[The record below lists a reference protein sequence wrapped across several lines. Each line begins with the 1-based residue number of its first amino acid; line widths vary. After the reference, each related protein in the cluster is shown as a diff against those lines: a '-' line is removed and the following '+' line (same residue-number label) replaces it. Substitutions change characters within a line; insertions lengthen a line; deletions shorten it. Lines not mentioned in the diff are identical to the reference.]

1 MGNKIMPKVFL
12 WMFIGL
18 AVTFFTGSFIASKP
32 SMILDIFKPSTVL
45 ILGIVE
51 LVIVIFLTARI
62 HKMNP
67 LTAKIMFILYSFVS
81 GITFS
86 SIFVVYNIS
95 SIIYVFL
102 ATSLLMLIFS
112 LIGYFT
118 KIDLTKIGTFLFMAI
133 IGILLMCI
141 INIFVNSAEFNFAIC
156 VISVIV
162 FVIYI
167 AFDVQKI
174 KRIYLSGSMEEDN
187 IAIYGALQL
196 YLDFINIF
204 LDLIRI
210 FGDNN

>member
-67 LTAKIMFILYSFVS
+67 STAKIMFILYSFVS

-118 KIDLTKIGTFLFMAI
+118 KMDLTKIGTFLFMAI

-156 VISVIV
+156 IISVIV

>member
-67 LTAKIMFILYSFVS
+67 STAKIMFILYSFVS

-118 KIDLTKIGTFLFMAI
+118 KMDLTKIGTFLFMAI